1 MFHLSQVM
9 ALTLQ
14 VSLSSVFHQLP
25 DVAARDGC
33 WGHLWFTKAKEAL
46 NVAATGKCSSSC

>member
-9 ALTLQ
+9 ALALQ
-14 VSLSSVFHQLP
+14 VSLSSGFHQLP

>member
-14 VSLSSVFHQLP
+14 VSLSSGFHQLP
-25 DVAARDGC
+25 DVAAGC

>member
-1 MFHLSQVM
+1 MSHLSQEM

-25 DVAARDGC
+25 DVAGSQG
-33 WGHLWFTKAKEAL
+33 WLLGSPVIYKSK
-46 NVAATGKCSSSC
+46 GSSECGS